1 MSSTP
6 MMKELNSSSLKEGL
20 QFLCDEDPGLK
31 ELLKKRNGQ
40 ITLFKRPSGFE
51 GLINLIVEQ
60 QLSVASAKAIFGRL
74 KQSIDPFSA
83 KEFIK
88 TDEKVFREAGLS
100 FQKINYCLGIAKACI
115 SEDLNFDL
123 LEEMSN
129 EEVIIDLTKFK
140 GIGEWTAQCYLL
152 GCMSRKDAWPSA
164 DLGLQVAIQRL
175 KGLKTR
181 PEKLTTEKIAES
193 WKPFRSVA
201 ALILWSS
208 YD

>member
-1 MSSTP
+1 
-6 MMKELNSSSLKEGL
+6 MKQELNPNSLKEGL
-20 QFLCDEDPGLK
+20 KFLCDKDPELK
-31 ELLKKRNGQ
+31 ALLKKRKGQ

-60 QLSVASAKAIFGRL
+60 QLSVASAKAIFERL
-74 KQSIDPFSA
+74 KQSITPFSA
-83 KEFIK
+83 EKFIK

-100 FQKINYCLGIAKACI
+100 FQKINYCSGIAKAYI
-115 SEDLNFDL
+115 SGDLNFNS
-123 LEEMSN
+123 LELMSN
-129 EEVIIDLTKFK
+129 EEVIIELTKLK

-152 GCMSRKDAWPSA
+152 GCMSRIDAWPSS

-175 KGLKTR
+175 KGLKSR
-181 PEKLTTEKIAES
+181 PQKLTTEEIAET
-193 WKPFRSVA
+193 WKPFRSIA

>member
-1 MSSTP
+1 MNQ
-6 MMKELNSSSLKEGL
+6 ELNTNSLNEGV
-20 QFLCDEDPGLK
+20 QYLCEKDPH
-31 ELLKKRNGQ
+31 LKKIVKKRKGQ
-40 ITLFKRPSGFE
+40 INLFIRPSGFN

-74 KQSIDPFSA
+74 KKSITPFSA
-83 KEFIK
+83 KQFLQTEI
-88 TDEKVFREAGLS
+88 EVFRAAGLRY
-100 FQKINYCLGIAKACI
+100 QKINYCRGIAEACLSKEI
-115 SEDLNFDL
+115 NFSSL
-123 LEEMSN
+123 TQLSN
-129 EEVIIDLTKFK
+129 EEIVRELTKFK

-152 GCMSRKDAWPSA
+152 GCMSRKAAWPSS

-181 PEKLTTEKIAES
+181 PLKLTTEEIAEP
-193 WKPFRSVA
+193 WRPFRSVA

>member
-1 MSSTP
+1 

-20 QFLCDEDPGLK
+20 QFLCDEDPVLK

-88 TDEKVFREAGLS
+88 TDEKVFRKAGLS
-100 FQKINYCLGIAKACI
+100 FQKINYCFGIC
-115 SEDLNFDL
+115 L
-123 LEEMSN
+123 LYTS
-129 EEVIIDLTKFK
+129 
-140 GIGEWTAQCYLL
+140 
-152 GCMSRKDAWPSA
+152 DAA
-164 DLGLQVAIQRL
+164 D
-175 KGLKTR
+175 
-181 PEKLTTEKIAES
+181 E
-193 WKPFRSVA
+193 
-201 ALILWSS
+201 
-208 YD
+208 